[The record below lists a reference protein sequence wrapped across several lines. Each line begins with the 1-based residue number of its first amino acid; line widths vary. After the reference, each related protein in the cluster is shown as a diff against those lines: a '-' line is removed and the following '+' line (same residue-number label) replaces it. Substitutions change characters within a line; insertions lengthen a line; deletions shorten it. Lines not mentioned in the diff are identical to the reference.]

1 MNAERPPRDL
11 WILDAREQADAAER
25 YREACAQLFEITL
38 LGPDA
43 AFHNRMDGYNLGG
56 VVLARC
62 KGVPQRFDRRY
73 AHIIAD
79 SADSV
84 LAVLAL
90 SPGDWRG
97 VYDGRAADSGMGS
110 IRLVDMSRPFDMTT
124 AAYETLNLALPRA
137 LLDEQVDQ
145 IDFHGRVVSEDTPSG
160 RMLGAHMRALWD
172 SLETITTAEAALA
185 AKAAA
190 TLFSAAIL
198 AHGEVGGGG
207 DVRPVEKMLL
217 ASARDFVI
225 SRLADPELTPET
237 VRQHLGVSRSLLYK
251 VFEPAGGVSAFI
263 QARRLDQAFDEIIRD
278 QSDRKTLAE
287 IGYGLGFRSDAHF
300 SRVFRARFGVT
311 PGRLRRLGGAAR
323 QEGLSALERPDDVF
337 VWLGSLL

>member
-1 MNAERPPRDL
+1 MDAETPPRDL

-25 YREACAQLFEITL
+25 YRQACAQLFDVTL
-38 LGPDA
+38 LEPDT

-79 SADSV
+79 TADSV
-84 LAVLAL
+84 LAVLEL
-90 SPGDWRG
+90 SSGGWSG
-97 VYDGRAADSGMGS
+97 IYDGRPADSGMGA

-124 AAYETLNLALPRA
+124 AAFETLNLAIPRA
-137 LLDEQVDQ
+137 TLDEQVDH
-145 IDFHGRVVSEDTPSG
+145 IDFHGRVVSENTATG
-160 RMLGAHMRALWD
+160 RILGAHMRAVWD
-172 SLETITTAEAALA
+172 SIETITTADA
-185 AKAAA
+185 
-190 TLFSAAIL
+190 
-198 AHGEVGGGG
+198 
-207 DVRPVEKMLL
+207 RPIEKMLL

-225 SRLADPELTPET
+225 GRLADPELSPEA
-237 VRQHLGVSRSLLYK
+237 VRQHLGVSRSLLYR

-278 QSDRKTLAE
+278 QSERKTLAE

-311 PGRLRRLGGAAR
+311 PGRLRRLGASAR

-337 VWLGSLL
+337 VWIGSLL

>member
-1 MNAERPPRDL
+1 MSPEHPPRDL
-11 WILDAREQADAAER
+11 WILDARQQSDAAER
-25 YREACAQLFEITL
+25 YRRACAGLFDVTL

-43 AFHNRMDGYNLGG
+43 EFHNRMDGYNLGG

-62 KGVPQRFDRRY
+62 AGVPQRFDRRY

-79 SADSV
+79 TADSV
-84 LAVLAL
+84 LAVLEL
-90 SPGDWRG
+90 SSGGWRG
-97 VYDGRAADSGMGS
+97 VYDGRPADGGMGS

-124 AAYETLNLALPRA
+124 AAFETLNLAIPRA
-137 LLDEQVDQ
+137 TLDEQVDH
-145 IDFHGRVVSEDTPSG
+145 IDFHGRVVSEDTATG
-160 RMLGAHMRALWD
+160 RILGAHMRAVWD
-172 SLETITTAEAALA
+172 SIETITATEAALA

-198 AHGEVGGGG
+198 AHGEIAGA
-207 DVRPVEKMLL
+207 DARPVEKMLL
-217 ASARDFVI
+217 ASARDFVLG
-225 SRLADPELTPET
+225 RLADPELTPEA
-237 VRQHLGVSRSLLYK
+237 VRQHLGISRSLLYK

-311 PGRLRRLGGAAR
+311 PGRLRRLGASAR